1 MRERKSEGEL
11 YLYVHTFAP
20 PVKESRTARP
30 RDDVQGPEDSG
41 VSRVTQHDAF
51 IFHRHSFS
59 QTFKRDCRGF
69 ECQPAI

>member
-1 MRERKSEGEL
+1 MRVRKSEGEL
-11 YLYVHTFAP
+11 YLCTRSP